1 MEGVKIK
8 SFSIL
13 QEKRRKEMLDRNRQ
27 RRDEMIAFMEFA
39 ASNVT
44 GKSVVGCG

>member
-1 MEGVKIK
+1 
-8 SFSIL
+8 
-13 QEKRRKEMLDRNRQ
+13 MLDRNRQ

-39 ASNVT
+39 ASNVQEET